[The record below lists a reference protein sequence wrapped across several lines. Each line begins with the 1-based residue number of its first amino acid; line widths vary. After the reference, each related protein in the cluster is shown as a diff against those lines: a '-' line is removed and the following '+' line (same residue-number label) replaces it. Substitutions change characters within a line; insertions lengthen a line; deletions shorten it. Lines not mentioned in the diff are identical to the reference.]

1 VKPSTTEADKLF
13 ALIVSAIVATLAVHR
28 FRETSHALAHP
39 TGVRDDLRTNLDHL
53 LLKRD
58 Q

>member
-13 ALIVSAIVATLAVHR
+13 ALIGSAIVATLAVHR

-39 TGVRDDLRTNLDHL
+39 TGVRFFAPSGFGFGSD
-53 LLKRD
+53 
-58 Q
+58 